1 MRAAVFFEPGKVEL
15 DTFQEPI
22 LEDGDI
28 KIKVE
33 LCGVCGS
40 DIKTY
45 VRGIL
50 HHSPCSTWS

>member
-1 MRAAVFFEPGKVEL
+1 MYACCSIFRARKVEL
-15 DTFQEPI
+15 DSFQEPI

-45 VRGIL
+45 VRVLTIPL
-50 HHSPCSTWS
+50 QYWS

>member
-1 MRAAVFFEPGKVEL
+1 MRAAVYFGPGKVEL
-15 DTFQEPI
+15 DEFREPI

-45 VRGIL
+45 VRGTL
-50 HHSPCSTWS
+50 TQSRALAMK